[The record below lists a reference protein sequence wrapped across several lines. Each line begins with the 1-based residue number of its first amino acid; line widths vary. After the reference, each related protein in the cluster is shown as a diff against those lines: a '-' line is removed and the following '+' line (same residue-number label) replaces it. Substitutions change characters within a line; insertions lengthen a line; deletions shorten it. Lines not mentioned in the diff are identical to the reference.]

1 LDWTGSRYEGNERL
15 IHSGSFTALLTISKK
30 CIDMQ
35 MDLHKGKEK
44 ERERALNSE
53 GKEQNPA
60 RFRLNRPRSKDQKV

>member
-1 LDWTGSRYEGNERL
+1 
-15 IHSGSFTALLTISKK
+15 
-30 CIDMQ
+30 MQ